1 LMLMDETDIESE
13 PMEEIEEIEEPA
25 VETTQAE
32 EEKPKDIF
40 DILIPNSWGS
50 VKEVYKGT
58 SEQVI
63 VHIQDAHCNYEAQT
77 NIANILD
84 LLVTEYG
91 LTVAGVEGS
100 VGRLQTELFSTFP
113 EDAIREQAADY
124 FVREGKMSGMEA
136 LAIAKGFEYPL
147 ALYGIENNELYENN
161 FNAFQASLPFK
172 EEAKGYFRYLNKC
185 LAQLKTPLYTPEISD
200 IDLKQ
205 ISFNINI
212 LDLNTYALYL
222 AQLLEKRQLDI
233 SKYPNFAKL
242 IKAINI
248 EEKIDFIKA
257 EEERTKLLTELT
269 NVLSEEDVRK
279 LLDKGL
285 AFRDEK
291 LSASRYLGFIK
302 ELAKANEVDFVQYIN
317 LDNYIEYAQSYD
329 EIKSFELFNEME
341 EVDLVLRS
349 KLYANEIQKKLDFL
363 MRGLRVMER
372 MVDIKMVNKDLAFY
386 NEHKEELKT
395 DKYIAFI
402 NEQAEKYGIKIDL
415 PDISY
420 LDVYMPAWADFYRV
434 AGLRDEAMISNTLQ
448 AIAGSGSKIGAMVTG
463 GFHTRELTRMM
474 LERNLSY
481 IVITPRITK
490 NIPGPYFDRLTGKKS
505 PLDLFMEE
513 MNAVV
518 PVKEAVE
525 ENAQKIN

>member
-1 LMLMDETDIESE
+1 
-13 PMEEIEEIEEPA
+13 EI
-25 VETTQAE
+25 V
-32 EEKPKDIF
+32 
-40 DILIPNSWGS
+40 IPNSWGR
-50 VKEVYKGT
+50 VKEIYKGT
-58 SEQVI
+58 NEQVI

-124 FVREGKMSGMEA
+124 FVREGRLSGAEA

-147 ALYGIENNELYENN
+147 TLYGIENNDLYENN

-205 ISFNINI
+205 ISFEMNI

-434 AGLRDEAMISNTLQ
+434 AGLRDEAMINNTLK
-448 AIAGSGSKIGAMVTG
+448 AAADSGEKIGAMVTG

-474 LERNLSY
+474 QERNISY

-518 PVKEAVE
+518 PIERAVE
-525 ENAQKIN
+525 ENAQKN